1 MNDDDDDE
9 SIDIPRQQINSI
21 PFIKRR
27 VTVYRMDQIMIVGI
41 TKVIQIACM
50 IMVIMIMVVMSS
62 STSTSS
68 SSSSS
73 RRTVVGLL
81 VVPVMIMAIALETN
95 GYRSVNLGSDLDRCG
110 GNGNTR
116 CMSMSM
122 AIGIVI

>member
-1 MNDDDDDE
+1 MNDDDDDDDDE

-73 RRTVVGLL
+73 S
-81 VVPVMIMAIALETN
+81 E
-95 GYRSVNLGSDLDRCG
+95 
-110 GNGNTR
+110 
-116 CMSMSM
+116 
-122 AIGIVI
+122 